1 MLPAVL
7 LLPVEVP
14 VLALPDGEVVAGGV
28 LALELPD
35 CGAVLAELLLED
47 GEVVELVEP
56 ATLPVLELGAV
67 ELVEELG
74 AVELVE
80 PLD

>member
-1 MLPAVL
+1 VL
-7 LLPVEVP
+7 LLSVP
-14 VLALPDGEVVAGGV
+14 VLLVP
-28 LALELPD
+28 
-35 CGAVLAELLLED
+35 ELLVD
-47 GEVVELVEP
+47 GVEVWAPALLLVEGVCSEVELVEP

-67 ELVEELG
+67 ELVEPELG